1 MVLEVADAQEQAHAS
16 KHTFPCEQCGADL
29 TFKPGDDQLVCP
41 YCGHAQAIVVDG
53 EVVEHDFKS
62 ALISARTA
70 PASAIV
76 EGGHTIRCEG
86 CGAETMIAGQSD
98 HCAFCGSPVVVA
110 VEESAAL
117 LVPDSVL
124 PFKIDRRSAK
134 EAFNTWVHKLWF
146 APGELK
152 KRAHTQGMDGVY
164 IPYWTYDSETATRY
178 RGERGEHYYVNES
191 YTDSE
196 GKSQTR
202 RVQKTRW
209 HRTSGRIEVPF
220 DDVLVCA
227 SETLPDKLIRKLW
240 PWDLDDLKPYSA
252 AFLSG
257 FVTEQ
262 YKVDLEE
269 GWKRAQL
276 LMRPA
281 IEAAIRR
288 DIGGDEQRI
297 ASMDVRYAEIT
308 FKHCL
313 LPLWISSFRF
323 NDKVYRFVVNARSG
337 KVSGERPYSAGKIAA
352 LVILILAVIGVIVF
366 LATRGG

>member
-1 MVLEVADAQEQAHAS
+1 MADQGEHAD
-16 KHTFPCEQCGADL
+16 KHTFPCGSCGSSL
-29 TFKPGDDQLVCP
+29 SFKPGEEHLECP
-41 YCGHAQAIVVDG
+41 YCGHKQEIEVEG
-53 EVVEHDFKS
+53 EVVEHDFRD
-62 ALISARTA
+62 ALVNARTA
-70 PASAIV
+70 PASQIV

-86 CGAETMIAGQSD
+86 CGAETMITGQSD

-110 VEESAAL
+110 VENNEAV

-124 PFKIDRRSAK
+124 PFKIDRKIAK
-134 EAFNTWVHKLWF
+134 ESFKTWVSKRWF
-146 APGELK
+146 APNALK
-152 KRAHTQGMDGVY
+152 SRAATQGMDGVY
-164 IPYWTYDSETATRY
+164 IPYWTYDSESTTRY
-178 RGERGEHYYVNES
+178 TGERGEHYYVNES

-196 GKSQTR
+196 GNEKSR

-209 HRTSGRIEVPF
+209 HRARGRLEIPF

-240 PWDLDDLKPYSA
+240 PWDLDELKPYSA

-257 FVTEQ
+257 FITEQ
-262 YKVDLEE
+262 YKVDLED
-269 GWKRAQL
+269 GWRRAQV
-276 LMRPA
+276 LMKPA
-281 IEAAIRR
+281 VEAAIRR

-297 ASMDVRYAEIT
+297 STMDIRHTDIT

-337 KVSGERPYSAGKIAA
+337 KVSGERPYSVGKIVG
-352 LVILILAVIGVIVF
+352 LVLAIIAVIAAIVIAVKMS
-366 LATRGG
+366 G